1 MHTDNGLGAG
11 PGIAAGKP
19 SALATIATAAG
30 VLALAYASLV
40 FTRDI
45 GRIAAVWPAN
55 AVVVAILL
63 RTASPSRWRFLVA
76 GVLGIVGANL
86 LFGDAPVTALQLSA
100 CNGLEIGLC
109 AGLLRRLS
117 GARLDLSR
125 QSHLLWFLAVA
136 GLAAPLASA
145 TCAAIALGL
154 GQATPFLNTVVA
166 WYAPD
171 ALGLLI
177 VTPALLAMTYRDV
190 AGAARQLARGRGL
203 ASLGALGLA
212 MAIVFGQTRY
222 PLFFL
227 IPPALIYVAFELGL
241 AGAAAML
248 LATSAAATVMTL
260 AGFGPAALIHG
271 GLVARLGV
279 LQLFLA
285 TVTIAVLP
293 VAAAL
298 AKRDRLDMA
307 LRRSLDEMAATR
319 RRIEENEARYRLL
332 ADASPDIILKVD
344 RHDVVQYVS
353 PSAKRYGF
361 EPKAMI
367 GRRGADFIHPEDRA
381 EVLARVAL
389 IAAGGA
395 PDPGIDR
402 SFRVQTDDG
411 VTMWVEA
418 NSAVVRDNAGAPAA
432 IVTQMRD
439 VSERRA
445 ATAALADSE
454 ARYRLLTDSSPDLVL
469 KVDGAG
475 VIQYISPSVRRYG
488 YEPGDLVGT
497 PSVNVVHPEDLAKVR
512 ALTVDLFA
520 GAEPDPARDRTYR
533 IRTADGGHVWMEG
546 NPAIIR
552 DAAGAP
558 VAVITQLRD
567 ISDRRA
573 ATVALQAARAAAED
587 AAAVKSAFMANM
599 SHEIR
604 TPLTSILGFTGLLSN
619 HAALDATARAY
630 VDRVAGAGQAL
641 LSLVN
646 DILDF
651 SKLEAGRVEIS
662 RKPTAPGDLARDAL
676 LMFTPQASDK
686 GLTLVFEAADSLPPC
701 LLIDPDR
708 VRQILLNLIG
718 NAVKFTEAG
727 QVRVAARYDARAER
741 LEVQVI
747 DTGAGLTR
755 TQQRKL
761 FQRFSQVDASST
773 RRHGGTGLG
782 LAISRGLAEAMGG
795 MVGVRSKRG
804 EGSVFYLRVTA
815 PAAQF
820 DAAQA
825 TAVQLPTLEGLR
837 VLVADDN
844 PANRD
849 LVRAILAPFDVRVTE
864 AADGR
869 DAVEAA
875 ARAPVDVILMD
886 IRMPGLDGPA
896 AAAAIREGGGPNQ
909 DVAILAFSADLDLA
923 RFEIAGS
930 AFDGIVR
937 KPIAADQLI
946 AALARATSPETDLSA
961 SRQDTRHAAG

>member
-11 PGIAAGKP
+11 TGIAAGKP

-86 LFGDAPVTALQLSA
+86 LFGDPVARAFELSA

-109 AGLLRRLS
+109 AGLLRRIS
-117 GARLDLSR
+117 GARIDLRR
-125 QSHLLWFLAVA
+125 QSHLVWFLAVA
-136 GLAAPLASA
+136 GLLAPLASA
-145 TCAAIALGL
+145 TCAALVLALSP
-154 GQATPFLNTVVA
+154 ATPFLNTVVA

-177 VTPALLAMTYRDV
+177 VTPTLLAMTYREV

-203 ASLGALGLA
+203 ASLGALGLT

-227 IPPALIYVAFELGL
+227 IPPTLIYVAFELGL
-241 AGAAAML
+241 AGAAVML
-248 LATSAAATVMTL
+248 LATSAAATIMTL

-271 GLVARLGV
+271 GLVERLGV
-279 LQLFLA
+279 LQIFLA

-298 AKRDRLDMA
+298 AKRDRLDME
-307 LRRSLDEMAATR
+307 LRRSLDEMAAAR
-319 RRIEENEARYRLL
+319 RQIEENETRYRLL
-332 ADASPDIILKVD
+332 LDASPDIIFKVD
-344 RHDVVQYVS
+344 STDIIQYVS
-353 PSAKRYGF
+353 PSARRYGF
-361 EPKAMI
+361 EPAAMI
-367 GRRGADFIHPEDRA
+367 GRRGADFIHPDDLP

-389 IAAGGA
+389 IVAGGA
-395 PDPGIDR
+395 PEPGADR

-411 VTMWVEA
+411 AAIWVEA
-418 NSAVVRDNAGAPAA
+418 NSAVVRDEAGAPAGL
-432 IVTQMRD
+432 VTQIRD
-439 VSERRA
+439 VSDRRA
-445 ATAALADSE
+445 ASAALAESE
-454 ARYRLLTDSSPDLVL
+454 ARYRLLTDSSPDVVL
-469 KVDGAG
+469 KVDRDEI
-475 VIQYISPSVRRYG
+475 IQYVSPSIARYG
-488 YEPGDLVGT
+488 FSPADLV
-497 PSVNVVHPEDLAKVR
+497 SRSCVSLVLPEDMPKVR
-512 ALTVDLFA
+512 ALAAALIT
-520 GAEPDPARDRTYR
+520 GAEPDATQDRTYR
-533 IRTADGGHVWMEG
+533 MRTADGGHVWMEG
-546 NPAIIR
+546 NPAIVR
-552 DAAGAP
+552 DEAGAP
-558 VAVITQLRD
+558 IAVITQLRD

-573 ATVALQAARAAAED
+573 TTLALQAARAAAED

-641 LSLVN
+641 LSIVN

-651 SKLEAGRVEIS
+651 SKLEAGQVEIS
-662 RKPTAPGDLARDAL
+662 RKPTALSDLARDAL

-686 GLTLVFEAADSLPPC
+686 GLTLAFEATDDLPPC

-727 QVRVAARYDARAER
+727 HVRVAARYDARAER

-804 EGSVFYLRVTA
+804 EGSVFYLRVSA

-825 TAVQLPTLEGLR
+825 TADQLPTLEGLR

-886 IRMPGLDGPA
+886 IRMPRLDGPA

-909 DVAILAFSADLDLA
+909 DVAILAFSADVDLA

-946 AALARATSPETDLSA
+946 AALARAASPETDAMA
-961 SRQDTRHAAG
+961 SRDSVRQAAG